1 MASAGKTAAGE
12 FDPALLRELEAALA
26 PHLGPI
32 ARVVVH
38 DTAKT
43 AGTLAE
49 LVRLLAWEIPDAAK
63 AAFQKKFSDVS
74 WVRSQPTSG
83 PATNHVAAEFSAE
96 VLAEAERRLA
106 QYLGPV
112 ARVVV
117 KRAAVNARDEAELY
131 GLLAAE
137 IEDAE
142 ERKAFSRA
150 ALSSPRRH

>member
-1 MASAGKTAAGE
+1 MA
-12 FDPALLRELEAALA
+12 FDPALLKELEAALA

-32 ARVVVH
+32 ARVAVH
-38 DTAKT
+38 DAART

-74 WVRSQPTSG
+74 WVRSQPAGGT
-83 PATNHVAAEFSAE
+83 ATDRVATQFSLE
-96 VLAEAERRLA
+96 VLAQAERRLA

-117 KRAAVNARDEAELY
+117 KRAAVDARDEAELY
-131 GLLAAE
+131 LLLAAE

-142 ERKAFSRA
+142 ERKAFSR
-150 ALSSPRRH
+150 

>member
-1 MASAGKTAAGE
+1 MATNALPGA

-26 PHLGPI
+26 QHLGPI
-32 ARVVVH
+32 ARVTVH
-38 DTAKT
+38 DAAKT

-74 WVRSQPTSG
+74 WVRSQPAG
-83 PATNHVAAEFSAE
+83 DPAAHRVAAQFSLE
-96 VLAEAERRLA
+96 ILTEAERRLA

-131 GLLAAE
+131 LLLAAE
-137 IEDAE
+137 IEDAA
-142 ERKAFSRA
+142 ERKAFSGKN
-150 ALSSPRRH
+150 

>member
-1 MASAGKTAAGE
+1 MATNALPGG

-26 PHLGPI
+26 QHLGPS
-32 ARVVVH
+32 ARVAVH
-38 DTAKT
+38 DAAKT

-74 WVRSQPTSG
+74 WVRSQP
-83 PATNHVAAEFSAE
+83 NFSLE
-96 VLAEAERRLA
+96 TLAEAEQRLA

-117 KRAAVNARDEAELY
+117 KRAAVEARDEAELY
-131 GLLAAE
+131 LLLAAE

-142 ERKAFSRA
+142 ERKAFSR
-150 ALSSPRRH
+150 

>member
-1 MASAGKTAAGE
+1 MATNAAPGT

-32 ARVVVH
+32 ARVTVH
-38 DTAKT
+38 DTART

-74 WVRSQPTSG
+74 WVRSGPPSG
-83 PATNHVAAEFSAE
+83 PAANPLAAHFSAE
-96 VLAEAERRLA
+96 ILAEAERRLA

-117 KRAAVNARDEAELY
+117 KRAAVNARGEADLY
-131 GLLAAE
+131 LLLAAE

-142 ERKAFSRA
+142 ERKAFSA
-150 ALSSPRRH
+150 GLSAPRSP

>member
-1 MASAGKTAAGE
+1 MATNALPGG

-26 PHLGPI
+26 QHLGPI
-32 ARVVVH
+32 ARVAVH
-38 DTAKT
+38 DAAQT

-63 AAFQKKFSDVS
+63 AGFQNKFSDVS
-74 WVRSQPTSG
+74 WVRSQPASEPGSG
-83 PATNHVAAEFSAE
+83 PATARVAAHFPLEILARAE
-96 VLAEAERRLA
+96 HRLA

-117 KRAAVNARDEAELY
+117 KRAAVKARDEAELY
-131 GLLAAE
+131 LLLAHE

-142 ERKAFSRA
+142 ERKAFTRG
-150 ALSSPRRH
+150 

>member
-1 MASAGKTAAGE
+1 MAFE
-12 FDPALLRELEAALA
+12 PALLRELEAALA

-32 ARVVVH
+32 ARVTVH

-43 AGTLAE
+43 AGTLAD

-74 WVRSQPTSG
+74 WVRSQP
-83 PATNHVAAEFSAE
+83 PAGSAAHHVAADFSPE
-96 VLAEAERRLA
+96 ILAEAEHRLA

-117 KRAAVNARDEAELY
+117 KRAAGNARDEAELY
-131 GLLAAE
+131 RLLAAQ

-142 ERKAFSRA
+142 ERKAFSRG
-150 ALSSPRRH
+150 

>member
-1 MASAGKTAAGE
+1 MS

-32 ARVVVH
+32 ARVTVH
-38 DTAKT
+38 DTANT

-49 LVRLLAWEIPDAAK
+49 LVRLLTWEIPDSAK

-74 WVRSQPTSG
+74 WVRAQPTSG
-83 PATNHVAAEFSAE
+83 PPTDRVAVHFRPEI
-96 VLAEAERRLA
+96 LAEAEQRLA

-117 KRAAVNARDEAELY
+117 KRAAMEARDEADLY
-131 GLLAAE
+131 LLLAAE

-142 ERKAFSRA
+142 ERKAFSRH
-150 ALSSPRRH
+150 RH

>member
-1 MASAGKTAAGE
+1 MSFE
-12 FDPALLRELEAALA
+12 PALLRELEAALT

-32 ARVVVH
+32 ARVTVH

-43 AGTLAE
+43 AATLAE

-63 AAFQKKFSDVS
+63 AAFQNKFSDVS
-74 WVRSQPTSG
+74 WVRSQPPGG
-83 PATNHVAAEFSAE
+83 PAAERVAAHFSLEILAAAE
-96 VLAEAERRLA
+96 QRLA

-117 KRAAVNARDEAELY
+117 KRAAMSARDEAELY
-131 GLLAAE
+131 LLLAAE

-142 ERKAFSRA
+142 DRKAFSRH
-150 ALSSPRRH
+150 RH

>member
-1 MASAGKTAAGE
+1 MAQA

-32 ARVVVH
+32 ARVTVH
-38 DTAKT
+38 GAART

-49 LVRLLAWEIPDAAK
+49 LVRLLAWEIPDTAK
-63 AAFQKKFSDVS
+63 AAFQNKFSDVS
-74 WVRSQPTSG
+74 WVRSQPPG
-83 PATNHVAAEFSAE
+83 EPAANRAAAAQFSVE
-96 VLAEAERRLA
+96 ILAEAEQRLA

-117 KRAAVNARDEAELY
+117 KRAAANARDEAELY
-131 GLLAAE
+131 LLLAAE

-142 ERKAFSRA
+142 ERKAFSKG
-150 ALSSPRRH
+150 

>member
-1 MASAGKTAAGE
+1 MESAGKTAGGG
-12 FDPALLRELEAALA
+12 FDPALLKELEAALA

-32 ARVVVH
+32 ARVAVH
-38 DTAKT
+38 DAAQT

-63 AAFQKKFSDVS
+63 DAFQKKFSDVS
-74 WVRSQPTSG
+74 WVRSQPASG
-83 PATNHVAAEFSAE
+83 PATNRVAAHFSLE
-96 VLAEAERRLA
+96 ILAEAEHRLA

-131 GLLAAE
+131 LLLAAE
-137 IEDAE
+137 IEDADD
-142 ERKAFSRA
+142 RKAFSGKK
-150 ALSSPRRH
+150 

>member
-1 MASAGKTAAGE
+1 MA
-12 FDPALLRELEAALA
+12 FDPALLKELEAALA
-26 PHLGPI
+26 QHLGPM
-32 ARVVVH
+32 ARVAVH
-38 DTAKT
+38 DAAKT
-43 AGTLAE
+43 APTLEE

-74 WVRSQPTSG
+74 WVRSQPASG
-83 PATNHVAAEFSAE
+83 PAANPVAAHFSPE
-96 VLAEAERRLA
+96 ILAEAEHRLA

-117 KRAAVNARDEAELY
+117 KRAAVNARDEAERYL
-131 GLLAAE
+131 LLAAE

-150 ALSSPRRH
+150 GLPAPRRH

>member
-1 MASAGKTAAGE
+1 MT
-12 FDPALLRELEAALA
+12 FDPALLKELEAALA
-26 PHLGPI
+26 QHLGPI
-32 ARVVVH
+32 SARVAVQ
-38 DTAKT
+38 DAAKT

-74 WVRSQPTSG
+74 WVRSQPASG
-83 PATNHVAAEFSAE
+83 PATNPVAAHFSLE
-96 VLAEAERRLA
+96 ILAEAEQRLA

-117 KRAAVNARDEAELY
+117 KRAAVNARDKAELY
-131 GLLAAE
+131 LLLAAE

-150 ALSSPRRH
+150 GL

>member
-1 MASAGKTAAGE
+1 MESAGKTAGGG
-12 FDPALLRELEAALA
+12 FDPALLKELEAALA

-32 ARVVVH
+32 ARVAVH
-38 DTAKT
+38 DAAKT

-49 LVRLLAWEIPDAAK
+49 LVRRLAWEIPDAAK

-74 WVRSQPTSG
+74 WVRSQPAGGAPSG
-83 PATNHVAAEFSAE
+83 PATDRVAAHFSLE

-131 GLLAAE
+131 LLLAAE
-137 IEDAE
+137 IEDAA
-142 ERKAFSRA
+142 ERKAFSGKN
-150 ALSSPRRH
+150 

>member
-1 MASAGKTAAGE
+1 MESAGKTAVGA

-32 ARVVVH
+32 ARVAVH

-63 AAFQKKFSDVS
+63 DAFQKKFSDVS
-74 WVRSQPTSG
+74 WVRSQPASAPGSGAATSR
-83 PATNHVAAEFSAE
+83 AAAHFSPE
-96 VLAEAERRLA
+96 ILAEAEHRLA

-131 GLLAAE
+131 LLLAAE
-137 IEDAE
+137 IEDADD
-142 ERKAFSRA
+142 RKAFSGKK
-150 ALSSPRRH
+150 

>member
-1 MASAGKTAAGE
+1 MATKPAVGA
-12 FDPALLRELEAALA
+12 FDPALLKELEAALA

-32 ARVVVH
+32 ARVTVH

-74 WVRSQPTSG
+74 WVRAQPTIG
-83 PATNHVAAEFSAE
+83 PATNSVAAHFSPE
-96 VLAEAERRLA
+96 ILAEAEQRLA

-117 KRAAVNARDEAELY
+117 KRAAGNACDEAELY
-131 GLLAAE
+131 RLLAAQ

-142 ERKAFSRA
+142 ERKAFSKG
-150 ALSSPRRH
+150 

>member
-1 MASAGKTAAGE
+1 MAFE
-12 FDPALLRELEAALA
+12 PALLRELEAALA

-32 ARVVVH
+32 ARVTVH

-74 WVRSQPTSG
+74 WVRSRP
-83 PATNHVAAEFSAE
+83 PAGSAAHHVAADFPPEI
-96 VLAEAERRLA
+96 LAEAEHRLA

-117 KRAAVNARDEAELY
+117 KRAAGNARDEAELY
-131 GLLAAE
+131 RLLAAQ

-142 ERKAFSRA
+142 ERKAFSRG
-150 ALSSPRRH
+150 